1 MTVSLWSNRFVDI
14 SKTLKKSLI
23 PQWEISSCCI
33 ICFCCNDE
41 SICTEVLFL
50 SYCFHYKCS
59 FALIQFFSFALI
71 QKFSLCCQIFIII
84 YTSYI
89 LNIPIVFTVNM
100 CFLGKDRTLS
110 LFKHFDID
118 WAITIVKK
126 FVVISKS
133 LEISLIPLSG
143 ISLWCIIY

>member
-1 MTVSLWSNRFVDI
+1 MKNIFV
-14 SKTLKKSLI
+14 LY
-23 PQWEISSCCI
+23 
-33 ICFCCNDE
+33 N
-41 SICTEVLFL
+41 LFL
-50 SYCFHYKCS
+50 LQWWINLHWSIIFVLLFPFWYYINIIISDKFS
-59 FALIQFFSFALI
+59 FALIQMVSFALI

-84 YTSYI
+84 YTSNI